1 MADQT
6 HCPQQQCSGKLWGGR
21 FAAQTAASVE
31 SFTESISYDWRL
43 YRHDI
48 MGSKAHAKMLAKQGL
63 ISGDERD
70 AIIAGLSEI
79 EQDIQAG
86 RFQFRVELE
95 DIHMNIEKALT
106 ERIGAAGEKLH
117 TARSRNDQV
126 ALDIRLYLRDEA
138 AELDKLL
145 ADVQRAFVRQARAN
159 LDVIMPGYTH
169 MQRAQPVLLAH
180 HLLAYVEMFGRDR
193 ERLADCCKRLNLLPL
208 GAAALAGTGLPIDR
222 EFVAQELGFPAVTA
236 NSMDTTAD
244 RDFALEF
251 LFCLSV
257 TQLHLSRMAE
267 EFVLWSSKE
276 FGFISIGDQYCT
288 GSSIMPQ
295 KKNPDIPELI
305 RGKSGRVAGALV
317 SLLMTM
323 KGLPMTYNR
332 DMQEDKEQLFD
343 ALDTVKASLSIT
355 AELLAHSRFNGGR
368 MQEATHGGFMTATD
382 LADYLVKKNLPFR
395 QAHRVVGEIV
405 ALCQERDI
413 ELTELGLAELRQFS
427 ERIDDDVF
435 AVLSVEG
442 SVNSRVST
450 GGTAGVRV
458 AEALAR
464 AEQQL
469 GIA

>member
-6 HCPQQQCSGKLWGGR
+6 HCPERNCSGKLWGGR

-63 ISGDERD
+63 ISDAERD
-70 AIIAGLSEI
+70 AIIAGLSDIEEEI
-79 EQDIQAG
+79 RAG

-106 ERIGAAGEKLH
+106 EKIGAAGEKLH

-138 AELDKLL
+138 AQLDQLL
-145 ADVQRAFVRQARAN
+145 AEAQRGFVRQARAN
-159 LDVIMPGYTH
+159 LSVIMPGYTH
-169 MQRAQPVLLAH
+169 LQRAQPVLLAH
-180 HLLAYVEMFGRDR
+180 HLLAYKEMFGRDR
-193 ERLADCCKRLNLLPL
+193 ERLADCLKRLNVLPL

-222 EFVAQELGFPAVTA
+222 EFIASELDFPAVTA

-251 LFCLSV
+251 LFCLSLI
-257 TQLHLSRMAE
+257 QLHLSRMAE
-267 EFVLWSSKE
+267 EFVLWASKE
-276 FGFISIGDQYCT
+276 FGFLNIGDQYCT

-305 RGKSGRVAGALV
+305 RGKSGRVAGALF

-323 KGLPMTYNR
+323 KGLPLTYNR

-355 AELLAHSRFNGGR
+355 AELLAHSRFNSR
-368 MQEATHGGFMTATD
+368 RLQEATQGGFMTATD

-405 ALCQERDI
+405 AFCQKRNI
-413 ELTELGLAELRQFS
+413 ELDALQLAEMRQFS
-427 ERIDDDVF
+427 ELIEEDVF
-435 AVLSVEG
+435 AVLSAEG
-442 SVNSRVST
+442 SVNSRISA

-458 AEALAR
+458 AEALR
-464 AEQQL
+464 QAEQQL